1 MPEVT
6 NTEIGPDDTLDG
18 DYGRLLERA
27 IESYVKRDSSPTGF
41 EPVFWP

>member
-27 IESYVKRDSSPTGF
+27 IDAYVKRHTPYPL
-41 EPVFWP
+41 EPPA